1 MEQESQR
8 LAEAQAELMN
18 SLRGPVIENTKVP
31 SGARGAYDLPLLRN
45 LLAQSPVDEELF
57 RQEWEAQVA
66 YAERRYDLVVF
77 KILLSIL
84 NNSGLFLSPATRA
97 VGYRYQGIYYLLKC
111 EYSEAEKYLNTAETF
126 ARQSAPD
133 QLPFILS
140 DLGYILLQLG
150 KHEKASQVL
159 LTGLQLAN
167 ISGNPDSLAVI
178 YDNLATLAYSKGDLE
193 GLINDAQ
200 RTLDYAQ
207 KAGNGKIEGSA
218 LNSIAT
224 YYLHHREWDK
234 AFEYFN
240 KSIEIKQ
247 ACGDLMGQGE
257 IRSNMGAAARYKGDL
272 QEALFQ
278 NEYAIT
284 ICEQIRYKTG
294 LANALDNQAHVLN
307 LLKRSDEALGCA
319 QRALELRR
327 DAGDSRGEVVSLTK
341 LAMVYRSL
349 GDNTR
354 ALQHLEAARG
364 LAEMMDERILLM
376 KIYIDL
382 GEMRLASC
390 QGDSLNSQHSQA
402 LDYFRRAIE
411 LMVQMGDRTLLP
423 TSSLRVA
430 EAALKCGCN
439 TCADEALLAYQRLL
453 DLLTEQEQKGQA
465 QPSELVAQRT
475 NLFYGLAKSY
485 QLKRRAGIAFEYYQQ
500 AVQLVETLP
509 EDATGT
515 LDVGML
521 YCQAA
526 QSATDSGYF
535 NEAFNWLETGLSKLR
550 EGQEKFSG
558 LKATL
563 AARQPTRKRQSG
575 PLNFPG

>member
-8 LAEAQAELMN
+8 LTEAQAELMN
-18 SLRGPVIENTKVP
+18 SLRGSVIENTKVP
-31 SGARGAYDLPLLRN
+31 SGVSGAYNLPRLRN
-45 LLAQSPVDEELF
+45 LLAQFPINEELF
-57 RQEWEAQVA
+57 RQEWETQIA

-84 NNSGLFLSPATRA
+84 NNSGIFLSSITRA
-97 VGYRYQGIYYLLKC
+97 VSYRYQGIYYMLKC
-111 EYSEAEKYLNTAETF
+111 EYSEAEKYLNTAETY
-126 ARQSAPD
+126 ANQSSPE

-140 DLGYILLQLG
+140 DLGYVLIQLG
-150 KHEKASQVL
+150 KHEKASQIL
-159 LTGLQLAN
+159 LSGLQLAQK
-167 ISGNPDSLAVI
+167 SGSPHSLAVI
-178 YDNLATLAYSKGDLE
+178 YDNLSMLAYYKGDLE
-193 GLINDAQ
+193 GLLNDAQ

-234 AFEYFN
+234 SFEYFN
-240 KSIEIKQ
+240 KAIEVKQ

-257 IRSNMGAAARYKGDL
+257 IRGNMGAAARYKGDL
-272 QEALFQ
+272 KEALFQ

-284 ICEQIRYKTG
+284 ICEQIRYKKG
-294 LANALDNQAHVLN
+294 LASALDNQAHVLS
-307 LLKRSDEALGCA
+307 LLNRNTEALEHA

-327 DAGDSRGEVVSLTK
+327 DAGDNRGEVVSLTK
-341 LAMVYRSL
+341 LALVYRSL
-349 GDNTR
+349 GDSTR
-354 ALQHLEAARG
+354 ALLHLEAARG

-390 QGDSLNSQHSQA
+390 QGDNLNSQHQQA
-402 LDYFRRAIE
+402 LEYFQRAIE

-439 TCADEALLAYQRLL
+439 TCGDEALLSYQRLL
-453 DLLTEQEQKGQA
+453 DLLNEQEQKGQA
-465 QPSELVAQRT
+465 KAAELMAERA
-475 NLFYGLAKSY
+475 NLYYGMAKSY
-485 QLKRRAGIAFEYYQQ
+485 QLKRRTSAAFDYYQQ
-500 AVQLVETLP
+500 AIQMLESLSAEVISRI
-509 EDATGT
+509 
-515 LDVGML
+515 DVGML

-535 NEAFNWLETGLSKLR
+535 NEAFNWLENGLSKLR